1 MRIGSCH
8 GFILLVFESL
18 ARRGDATASAGGM
31 HQIPTSDQFV
41 IACDAKVT
49 IDNGFL
55 CKEDTAWGKRG
66 QSPSDRR
73 PFGVGS
79 LTCLAVFELMMDL
92 PKRWGFRRF
101 FPDMIIFFGIDC
113 LPADPFGSPDKVKC
127 NQVKR
132 SSTFSSC
139 GKKLGVADG

>member
-8 GFILLVFESL
+8 GVILLVFESL

-49 IDNGFL
+49 IDNRFFAKKTL
-55 CKEDTAWGKRG
+55 LGKARSIT
-66 QSPSDRR
+66 QR
-73 PFGVGS
+73 PKAFGVGS

-92 PKRWGFRRF
+92 PG
-101 FPDMIIFFGIDC
+101 DGDSE
-113 LPADPFGSPDKVKC
+113 D
-127 NQVKR
+127 
-132 SSTFSSC
+132 SS
-139 GKKLGVADG
+139 